1 MVTTMVTSDTIFP
14 GEVTRD
20 LPSQADGA
28 CVLFLGV
35 VRNHN
40 EGREVTGLEYEV
52 YQGMAEKTLAA
63 IAMEASHRWGTDR
76 IKVIHRVGEL
86 QIGEVSTAVAVA
98 TAHRGD
104 AFEASRYILEE
115 LKQRLPIWKREH
127 YVDGDSDW
135 LGGATE
141 GGVVGNDGER

>member
-1 MVTTMVTSDTIFP
+1 MVTTSVTTDVISP
-14 GEVTRD
+14 GDVARA

-28 CVLFLGV
+28 CILFLGV

-76 IKVIHRVGEL
+76 ITVIHRVGDL
-86 QIGEVSTAVAVA
+86 QIGEVSTAVGVA
-98 TAHRGD
+98 TPHRGD

-135 LGGATE
+135 LGAPETGRGRAE
-141 GGVVGNDGER
+141 